1 MKEHLDAVLGYIRL
15 RVSSEEDAKD
25 ILQETMLAAW
35 QGITGFEEGAQ
46 FRTWLFGIV
55 NHKISDH
62 YRRLYRRPAES
73 LEELLEK
80 QDDAIQ
86 YSDGEADAVSERIDA
101 ENALRCLNEGERQL
115 VYLIFSAGLT
125 YPEISKLT
133 GIPVGTVKSRM
144 AAIKTKLR
152 KYLDYS

>member
-15 RVSSEEDAKD
+15 RVPSEEDAKD

-35 QGITGFEEGAQ
+35 QGITGFGEESQ

-62 YRRLYRRPAES
+62 YRRLYRHPVES

-80 QDDAIQ
+80 QDNNIR
-86 YSDGEADAVSERIDA
+86 YSDGEADTVSERIDA

-125 YPEISKLT
+125 YPEVSELT

-144 AAIKTKLR
+144 WAIRSKLK
-152 KYLDYS
+152 KYLDFS